1 MNTEEKEGD
10 EERGGAGRNRRIK
23 KSREEQ
29 GGARITSEEVD
40 EEGEASRTG
49 GEGGARG

>member
-1 MNTEEKEGD
+1 MSREEQKDEGGV
-10 EERGGAGRNRRIK
+10 ERG
-23 KSREEQ
+23 EQ

-40 EEGEASRTG
+40 EEGVARRTG